1 MLHLLVLRQY
11 IIPQFTAK
19 AKLRIICAVASQ
31 ITGHR
36 FARCLVCHF
45 QTRYLY
51 IILICIVIHAPRIRD
66 LRIFIVPFLI
76 EKACLVLS
84 YKLFRR
90 YINAFNQVL
99 DIFCIIIFI
108 SPIAVGY

>member
-45 QTRYLY
+45 QTGYLY
-51 IILICIVIHAPRIRD
+51 ILLICIVIHAPRIRD
-66 LRIFIVPFLI
+66 LRVSIIPHFIK
-76 EKACLVLS
+76 KACLV
-84 YKLFRR
+84 
-90 YINAFNQVL
+90 IT
-99 DIFCIIIFI
+99 
-108 SPIAVGY
+108 